1 MVRRFKRIR
10 LNRAPMLAMALV
22 FGLLTVAPQVTARDD
37 AILVAPAVV
46 LPDVAEILRADAEK
60 EPDEAE
66 LAPFLAQFQ
75 PLLKMELSFAN
86 RVCELTDEQRTAAIA
101 DSKDWLTG
109 FVRDYVK
116 KQRQPQ
122 NDGGWMLVGQRM
134 QRPADANPRSSIE
147 EGVAVSVKKH
157 LKPEQ
162 AAQYDAELAK
172 RREFH
177 QQAAAENLIAA
188 IDEKLFLSADQ
199 RQKISDELTE
209 HWDESWGVQLDNLVH
224 MGNYLPQVPDKHV
237 VQHLNADQR
246 KVWNG
251 IQKVHFGPA
260 FGNEQ
265 NWIGGQA
272 IDDINL
278 D

>member
-1 MVRRFKRIR
+1 MRLSNGTR
-10 LNRAPMLAMALV
+10 LNTAPSLPIALILGVLA
-22 FGLLTVAPQVTARDD
+22 VAPRAAAQED
-37 AILVAPAVV
+37 AVLVAPPVV
-46 LPDVAEILRADAEK
+46 LPDVVEIMRAAVER
-60 EPDEAE
+60 EPNEAE
-66 LAPFLAQFQ
+66 LAPHLALFR

-86 RVCELTDEQRTAAIA
+86 RVCKLTDEQRTAAIA
-101 DSKDWLTG
+101 DSKVWLLG
-109 FVRDYVK
+109 YARDYA
-116 KQRQPQ
+116 KQQGQPQ
-122 NDGGWMLVGQRM
+122 NVGAWMAAPRGARN
-134 QRPADANPRSSIE
+134 ANANPLRSIE
-147 EGVAVSVKKH
+147 EGVVVTVKKH

-177 QQAAAENLIAA
+177 QQAAAENLVAA

-199 RQKISDELTE
+199 RQKITNDLNE
-209 HWDESWGVQLDNLVH
+209 HWDDSWGVQLENLVH

-246 KVWNG
+246 SVWNG
-251 IQKVHFGPA
+251 IQKVHFGPS

-278 D
+278 N